1 MQFFTPFIT
10 SKKHRLTRL
19 VMAGLLLAALVVLLA
34 LPALAQN
41 TYVITD
47 GDHVTYHTSFSSD
60 PAVVLDEAGVE
71 LDSDDFYT
79 TAAFDGSTE
88 IKVQRAQQVTVDYCG
103 KLEQYSSYEET
114 VGDLISRLGIQI
126 SGKYSLSHRKDAKIE
141 DGMTLR
147 ISNVVET
154 TEVYTVE
161 LPAETV
167 YCSDPTLPLGQEKV
181 LTAGSAGQL
190 LRTASVVYLNTHEQS
205 RTVLEETILEHPVDR
220 IVAVGTGE
228 NVATTSADLYIGD
241 DFIILPTG
249 EVLTYT
255 HTQTFEATAYTHLDD
270 GCDMKTATQTTVHW
284 GTVAVD
290 PTVIPYGTRM
300 FIITEDGSFVYGI
313 GTAEDCGG
321 AIKNNRLDLY
331 MPTLS
336 QAFSFGRR
344 DVTVYFLGQSQW
356 KDW

>member
-10 SKKHRLTRL
+10 NKKHRLTRL

-34 LPALAQN
+34 QTALAQI

-79 TAAFDGSTE
+79 TAASDGSTE

-103 KLEQYSSYEET
+103 TLEQYSSYEET
-114 VGDLISRLGIQI
+114 VGELIDRLDIQPY
-126 SGKYSLSHRKDAKIE
+126 GRYTLSHRKDERIE
-141 DGMTLR
+141 DGMILR

-167 YCSDPTLPLGQEKV
+167 YCDDPTLPLGQEKV
-181 LTAGSAGQL
+181 LTGGSSGQL
-190 LRTASVVYLNTHEQS
+190 LCTASVVYLNSQEQS

-228 NVATTSADLYIGD
+228 NVVTTSADLYIGED
-241 DFIILPTG
+241 YIILPTG

-255 HTQTFEATAYTHLDD
+255 HSQTFKASAYTHMDE
-270 GCDMKTATQTTVHW
+270 GCDMTTATGTTVHW

-300 FIITEDGSFVYGI
+300 FIMNQDGSFVYGI
-313 GTAEDCGG
+313 STAEDCGG
-321 AIKNNRLDLY
+321 AIKGDRVDLY

-336 QAFSFGRR
+336 QAFDYGRQ
-344 DVTVYFLGQSQW
+344 DVTIYFLGQSEW